1 MKEINE
7 FLSLMTD
14 NRVFSTDELA
24 VSLGL
29 SYSGVRHIANKLGVE
44 PFEKNPCF
52 KWDYAAYVKL
62 RAYVKAHGEA
72 MCKLEKEKR
81 EKLIE
86 KPEDHP
92 LVKDQRFLELTYFPE
107 SEPLIFSIWEA

>member
-14 NRVFSTDELA
+14 NRVFSTDELTVA
-24 VSLGL
+24 LDL
-29 SYSGVRHIANKLGVE
+29 SYSGVRHIAKKLGVE
-44 PFEKNPCF
+44 PFEKKPYF
-52 KWDYAAYVKL
+52 RWDYAAYVKL
-62 RAYVKAHGEA
+62 SAYVKAHREV
-72 MCKLEKEKR
+72 MCELGKEN
-81 EKLIE
+81 
-86 KPEDHP
+86 PEDHP